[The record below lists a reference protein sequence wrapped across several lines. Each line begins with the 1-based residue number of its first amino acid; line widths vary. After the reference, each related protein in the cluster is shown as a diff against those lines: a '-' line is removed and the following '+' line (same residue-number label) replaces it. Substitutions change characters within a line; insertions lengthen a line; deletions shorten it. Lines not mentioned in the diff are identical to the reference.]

1 MGALEQIGLVF
12 SAAPN
17 GGRMIEPGALLR
29 GSPRELLLFS
39 MYLYQSLPH
48 YVPKT
53 TLEFSGGL
61 HTPLAKTLELSNPSK
76 KPITYAVRLEGAP
89 CFRLPPPRPRR
100 EERFRWAPFQGPARL
115 RPARCPW
122 LGAFRT
128 RGRIRS
134 LGLRSARPLSR
145 TSRKRPSSSMRHAS
159 CFGACLSG

>member
-1 MGALEQIGLVF
+1 MGSAIDLLVPRPFNGAGAALQMNEADQLTNLELVMGALEQIGLVF

-89 CFRLPPPRPRR
+89 CFRLPADSVQIASKGSYAFPV
-100 EERFRWAPFQGPARL
+100 EVNSRL
-115 RPARCPW
+115 P
-122 LGAFRT
+122 RT
-128 RGRIRS
+128 RT
-134 LGLRSARPLSR
+134 R
-145 TSRKRPSSSMRHAS
+145 TRTLDP
-159 CFGACLSG
+159 